1 MKCFGLKPL
10 TLLFLSPPR
19 SFPILVVVQKGS
31 HRAYIVLIP
40 QGINCVCLGEGGSI
54 SLSKR
59 SSIRDT
65 YLGLGLYRTYL
76 LNACRRWDVSLQ
88 LILTIK
94 KNYYSLSPKS
104 RSLNV

>member
-40 QGINCVCLGEGGSI
+40 QGINCVCLGEGGVFLYQNGVPLEIHTLALDSI
-54 SLSKR
+54 ER
-59 SSIRDT
+59 IF
-65 YLGLGLYRTYL
+65 
-76 LNACRRWDVSLQ
+76 
-88 LILTIK
+88 LTHVGDGT
-94 KNYYSLSPKS
+94 SHCS
-104 RSLNV
+104 